1 MSFIISIFA
10 VENFI
15 RFNAMDFKI
24 SDICKYVV
32 DGENG
37 QKVYDILRES
47 YVGKNKKLP
56 QSQGEKG
63 YKIEYRYEDGVLYIE
78 EHTVGGSGGYMDE
91 VLSFLIHYDSF
102 YFLKERRKDGEPFF
116 YSVGDDE
123 GKYFI
128 RPPKT
133 KYEIQEEEE
142 IREL

>member
-1 MSFIISIFA
+1 
-10 VENFI
+10 
-15 RFNAMDFKI
+15 MDFKI

-32 DGENG
+32 DGENA
-37 QKVYDILRES
+37 QMVYDILRES

-56 QSQGEKG
+56 PSQGEHD

-78 EHTVGGSGGYMDE
+78 EHTVGGSGGYIDE

-133 KYEIQEEEE
+133 KSEIQEED
-142 IREL
+142 IKKRQDNCGDMSF